1 MVVYGY
7 GENKCKKEIYA
18 KDDIDNKFKVFNGEI
33 KVSSG
38 VDSNGRYTGYV
49 TFDLPE
55 DSSMKNH
62 VVISTQFGYSIAT
75 STPDYNENIRCSFSG
90 STKVGLGSTLKVTY
104 STALSEKAGKTLA
117 IRVVLMKVE

>member
-18 KDDIDNKFKVFNGEI
+18 KDDIDKKFKVFNGEI

-38 VDSNGRYTGYV
+38 ANADGRYSGSV
-49 TFDLPE
+49 TFNLPE

-62 VVISTQFGYSIAT
+62 VVISTQFGYSVAT
-75 STPDYNENIRCSFSG
+75 KTPTHNESIECSFSG
-90 STKVGLGSTLKVTY
+90 STVVGAGSTLKVTY
-104 STALSEKAGKTLA
+104 SSTYSSNAGKTLA